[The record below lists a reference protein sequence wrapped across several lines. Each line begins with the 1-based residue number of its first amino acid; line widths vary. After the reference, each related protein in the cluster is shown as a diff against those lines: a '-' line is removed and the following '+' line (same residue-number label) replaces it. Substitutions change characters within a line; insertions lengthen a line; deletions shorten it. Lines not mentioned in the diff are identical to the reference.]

1 MDRIDNLYRKLR
13 IFYKRL
19 TGREKTT
26 IFFVSFLFFI
36 VFLKAIHDV
45 RTYRIIKKEEIEKAF
60 KFKKV
65 IVLYREINRYTDIV
79 PINCSAVVPVTYT
92 KVISLRGL
100 PIPERKKKFIDMVLP
115 SILIVNFYIEQDRN
129 FIKYIKNKIKNGK
142 FLLPEEEEK
151 VKELLERYKAET
163 LNELLEKMNVNPV
176 SIVLAQAAI
185 ESGWG
190 TSRFFVEANN
200 IFGVWTF
207 NKKYASKIKAR
218 KSNVYLKAY
227 PSLLNSVKDYY
238 YSINMSWAYKKFRL
252 IRLRTDDP
260 FLLSNYLEKYSI
272 LRERYVEKIKIVIKT
287 NNLTKYDNCRLSP
300 AYIH

>member
-1 MDRIDNLYRKLR
+1 MDRIDNFYRKLR

-19 TGREKTT
+19 SGREKIT
-26 IFFVSFLFFI
+26 VFLVLFIFFI
-36 VFLKAIHDV
+36 VLLKAIHDV
-45 RTYRIIKKEEIEKAF
+45 RTYRIIKKEELEKAF

-65 IVLYREINRYTDIV
+65 IVLYRTIHRYSDIV
-79 PINCSAVVPVTYT
+79 PVNCSAVVPVTYT
-92 KVISLRGL
+92 KVIPLSEL
-100 PIPERKKKFIDMVLP
+100 PIPERKKKFINMVLP
-115 SILIVNFYIEQDRN
+115 SILIVNFYIKQDRD
-129 FIKYIKNKIKNGK
+129 FVLYVKKKIEKGK
-142 FLLPEEEEK
+142 ELLPFEEEK
-151 VKELLERYKAET
+151 LKKLFEKYKAED
-163 LNELLEKMNVNPV
+163 LNELLEKMNINPV

-207 NKKYASKIKAR
+207 NKKYASKIKAS

-227 PSLLNSVKDYY
+227 PSLLDSVWDYY

-252 IRLRTDDP
+252 VRLKTDDP
-260 FLLSNYLEKYSI
+260 LLLSNYLEKYSI